1 MTEALGKGLLF
12 PWNQCLLG
20 VICLLG
26 RRQASS
32 TGNLNCND
40 EAKAAVAMFIPYA
53 DRTKAKWKIDIL

>member
-12 PWNQCLLG
+12 PLNQCSLG

-32 TGNLNCND
+32 AGHLNCND
-40 EAKAAVAMFIPYA
+40 EAKAAVAMFTPYA
-53 DRTKAKWKIDIL
+53 DRTKAKWKTDTL